1 MAKKTI
7 PAGCRQPARDR
18 EAYAL
23 TARDLEFMAAQA
35 GRVWS
40 MICYY
45 ANMPENRTGELTI
58 SGSKADAAME
68 KLAGLLDDI
77 RAALDDVD
85 RYC

>member
-1 MAKKTI
+1 MKNTT
-7 PAGCRQPARDR
+7 PAGCRRPARDR
-18 EAYAL
+18 DEYAL

-35 GRVWS
+35 GKIWN
-40 MICYY
+40 MITFY